1 MADEMNTSTI
11 QHITALDFDISKIDE
26 QFKEI
31 ENKTK
36 NLVNNID
43 SILQKNQNLKIDF
56 DEKTVKDDI
65 KKMSS
70 SLKEDIK
77 IQLLNEDQLKNQ
89 IENVKKLTSSQASSV
104 AASIIKE
111 NEKTVEFQRREQ
123 QKTSEITIRNAQEQA
138 TLQKKLDAQIAL
150 DREKNIQKQATLR
163 LQSELKIQQEMIKQ
177 ANKIDLAKTRKS
189 LSETDESVIKK
200 INTLYERSSTLVKNI
215 RNSNIDNEEL
225 TAHINANLEESKLL
239 WDKIHSG
246 SQDVT
251 DEIRNQVKQ
260 IDLQTDYLESQVRT
274 IKNLNIPAPE
284 STFSKWAD
292 SFKTAFAFRLT
303 QYAEDAVVDTLKTLK
318 DVEFGVME
326 ITRVLNDSSINVQT
340 FTHDIFDLATQYG
353 RTFEEAQEIVLRFAQ
368 TGESAADSMKLAAD
382 TMLALNTA
390 ELNTE
395 EATQSLI
402 GVMQQWGYTTE
413 EYLGVIDRINITAD
427 NFAVTSQ
434 DLVDALLKSSGVAK
448 NAGLSFE
455 ELIGIL
461 TVMKEA
467 SGAAGKEVGNAAK
480 TILTYIQRPQ
490 SLEAF
495 DAMGIEVYAN
505 KLTGELLPAM
515 EILQNMANKWNAS
528 DSQMQETFMN
538 VADSAG
544 LFNEEIAESI
554 GAMEEYSGATDAYT
568 KAMAEATTEEER
580 NMATKA
586 ANVHRLNYYIALME
600 NFSNVQ
606 EVINNMQKAD
616 GYSMQ
621 ENAKYMDTLAA
632 KWNQFTTTLKEAAY
646 TAGEGG
652 LTDLAKTILDIAT
665 NMVQLMTTTEG
676 FVSVMTSLAGVFMII
691 KRNEIAGVFGELSTK
706 IGSSLLYLKDFFV
719 SIKNGVP
726 NVVALKDAMGG
737 MSAASIVGWAGVAV
751 TALSLLTSAIIK
763 AKEDAEKAR
772 QELIDLGNTAYEES
786 SKLISLSTQYQQLQE
801 VQDKTEAQ
809 EEQLKSINEQ
819 IIELLGER
827 RAALDDLKQGTDEYT
842 DSLIDLT
849 NEELNQQ
856 LAQINSAKSAAESS
870 YTTAKRDFRV
880 GYDITTAAKEYA
892 RMATEI
898 ENMNEQIAESLRL
911 GEEDEANKIQ
921 QSFRYQALTSY
932 IKGLGPYI
940 EDYVNLLSEEKTIVE
955 KMNSDTYP
963 ETTEELQKMKE
974 AIFGATGLGEYWRDT
989 VYEIASQSLPSLS
1002 DSLNAASGSADE
1014 LGSISQDVLD
1024 ILSEYENVENEISS
1038 LSNAYSVLSSAIQ
1051 EYNQNGALSIETLM
1065 KLLQLEPKYLQ
1076 YIVDENGQLNLNEN
1090 ALKNVTLAQIEYNRV
1105 KALTQM
1111 LNMVANIQNETQ
1123 ALAILGGAYLE
1134 VAADADILTQAISN
1148 QISALQAAGTISEDT
1163 ANKFRNMLAGL
1174 NQIADQAKESV
1185 EISVPTYSYS
1195 SSSTPSESWYKKQT
1209 EAFERL
1215 RRMGQVTTQDV
1226 ISFYRQMANAANI
1239 SADERIDAE
1248 DRLFDA
1254 IKQGLEE
1261 TKQAQL
1267 DALNAQ
1273 RDAIQKQADAEIDRL
1288 NKRKQEIEDAAQ
1300 AEIDALRKVEKEND
1314 RIREKEEYLR
1324 NREEILSDLASAQAR
1339 SGIDA
1344 RKAEQ
1349 QAKKD
1354 LEDLDR
1360 DWKEKLEDWDLEDR
1374 IEEIEAYRDAQL
1386 EAIDEQIAAVNEEKE
1401 ARLAAIDEQ
1410 IAAVNEKFNET
1421 NMNMIAYSAVFG
1433 DEMYNQYVGEFVEPF
1448 ANGIVDGFYQAGS
1461 LMEESAYQNASNLN
1475 NIYSNQ
1481 FINPLKNELSSTIS
1495 SFESQ
1500 LSSLK
1505 IPSLDSIGGQGEMY
1519 GPPKDLMWSNYKKN
1533 YSLSNN
1539 YSRTFNNQINVN
1551 NNIRD
1556 NVDVSR
1562 MGRSIINQMINSYQV
1577 LP

>member
-36 NLVNNID
+36 NLT
-43 SILQKNQNLKIDF
+43 QNLQNI
-56 DEKTVKDDI
+56 
-65 KKMSS
+65 
-70 SLKEDIK
+70 L
-77 IQLLNEDQLKNQ
+77 
-89 IENVKKLTSSQASSV
+89 
-104 AASIIKE
+104 
-111 NEKTVEFQRREQ
+111 
-123 QKTSEITIRNAQEQA
+123 
-138 TLQKKLDAQIAL
+138 
-150 DREKNIQKQATLR
+150 EKNKVSFDSSFDIF
-163 LQSELKIQQEMIKQ
+163 S
-177 ANKIDLAKTRKS
+177 NSKS
-189 LSETDESVIKK
+189 SRSTSAESTIKK
-200 INTLYERSSTLVKNI
+200 INSLYERSSSLIKSI

-225 TAHINANLEESKLL
+225 TERINANLEESKLL

-515 EILQNMANKWNAS
+515 EILQNMSNKWNSS
-528 DSQMQETFMN
+528 DAQMQETFMD

-737 MSAASIVGWAGVAV
+737 MSAASIVGWAGAAV

-809 EEQLKSINEQ
+809 EERLKSINEQ

-827 RAALDDLKQGTDEYT
+827 RVALDDLKQGTDDYT
-842 DSLIDLT
+842 DSLMNLAE
-849 NEELNQQ
+849 EELKQN
-856 LAQINSAKSAAESS
+856 LVAVTKSKDAAISSYYNASFQNRESS
-870 YTTAKRDFRV
+870 LMY
-880 GYDITTAAKEYA
+880 GLDISTGAEQYA
-892 RMATEI
+892 LVSQKI
-898 ENMNEQIAESLRL
+898 EELNEQIAENLAL
-911 GEEDEANKIQ
+911 GKEDEANKIKN
-921 QSFRYQALTSY
+921 SMAYKSMSAVIEEADDY
-932 IKGLGPYI
+932 IKNYI
-940 EDYVNLLSEEKTIVE
+940 SSLAKEKTIIE
-955 KMNSDTYP
+955 IMNNEGYP
-963 ETTEELQKMKE
+963 KTTEELQKMKE
-974 AIFGATGLGEYWRDT
+974 EIFKATELNEYWRDT

-1123 ALAILGGAYLE
+1123 ALAILGGTYLE
-1134 VAADADILTQAISN
+1134 VSADADILTQAISN

-1215 RRMGQVTTQDV
+1215 RRMGQVTTQEV

-1481 FINPLKNELSSTIS
+1481 FIDPFKNELSSTIS
-1495 SFESQ
+1495 NFESQ